1 LWEREKIFNDG
12 CLSVLQALNRQT
24 KITFSKRTLYTIVIL
39 LHLRRDNKLLELY
52 LEHNP
57 RQKKEEAIPL

>member
-1 LWEREKIFNDG
+1 MVVYLFYKPSTDK
-12 CLSVLQALNRQT
+12 T

-57 RQKKEEAIPL
+57 RQKKEEAIPLWIVACF